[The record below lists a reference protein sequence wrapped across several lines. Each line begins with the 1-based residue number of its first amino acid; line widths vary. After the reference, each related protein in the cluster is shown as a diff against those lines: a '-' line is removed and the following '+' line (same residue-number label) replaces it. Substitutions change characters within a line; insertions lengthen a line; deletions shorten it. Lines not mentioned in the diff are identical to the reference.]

1 MSVAMSMSMGG
12 TSVWICPGGG
22 GGFGMR
28 DGLVYHVSL
37 FGNHRSELAE
47 DAAEL
52 GDGRLNRF
60 YRLASLLDVRVLRLG
75 LLHDEQLLVAD
86 WVQGQEVGAGRGRP
100 SVWRS
105 VQRRRGLLYGE
116 VGGLRDG
123 RDEVVCP
130 RPRRLDVL
138 GPHFQHVLQMAKS
151 AYLSLAC
158 EGRESPPCPRRAERT
173 DLEVGRDVRELSLEE
188 EDDIGIVLALLVALR
203 VERPGQDLQARYI
216 LSRFPYVSEGSF
228 SPSR

>member
-1 MSVAMSMSMGG
+1 
-12 TSVWICPGGG
+12 
-22 GGFGMR
+22 MR
-28 DGLVYHVSL
+28 GAAYHVSL
-37 FGNHRSELAE
+37 FGNHRSELAK

-75 LLHDEQLLVAD
+75 LLHHEQLLVAD

-130 RPRRLDVL
+130 RPRRLDIL
-138 GPHFQHVLQMAKS
+138 GPHFQHILPMAKL
-151 AYLSLAC
+151 AYLSLAY
-158 EGRESPPCPRRAERT
+158 GAESLLPCPRRAERT
-173 DLEVGRDVRELSLEE
+173 DLEVGRDVCELSLEE

-228 SPSR
+228 SRSR